1 MLGVFLWIAISN
13 SGIDAAVTG
22 VLLAFMI
29 PFKGKHSHARR
40 IHVRLMP
47 WVNVIVLPLFAL
59 ANTGIYFQQLGVSSL
74 FSSLPL
80 GIFVGLVL
88 GKPLGVMS
96 FSWFATR
103 LKLANLPEGVDWSLI
118 FGIALICGIGFTI
131 SFVVGELAFASPT
144 FELRNEIK
152 VSILAAS
159 VLSAVLCFGWFMM
172 RGKYVR

>member
-1 MLGVFLWIAISN
+1 M
-13 SGIDAAVTG
+13 
-22 VLLAFMI
+22 
-29 PFKGKHSHARR
+29 
-40 IHVRLMP
+40 
-47 WVNVIVLPLFAL
+47 
-59 ANTGIYFQQLGVSSL
+59 
-74 FSSLPL
+74 
-80 GIFVGLVL
+80 GLVL